1 MNVNINKLNLK
12 QEYKDSPFIENLE
25 EFAQALY
32 KAKPLYEFVVDN
44 DCTIEMRKR
53 LDNGSLENHRAIRRI
68 KVVENGEEVGAIGV
82 TTRYR
87 GGSSEVVYE
96 VQSFRIRKE
105 RGNREAVQAKDL
117 KVALRVAKKT
127 LVSRIDDELKQL
139 IGNSIRD
146 NMSSLH
152 GSHKNQVRWDFSVD
166 EEIAFLAMLGYEA
179 RLKGESTI
187 TMPSKAFSLSNKDM
201 KKHDNKCE
209 IYAHWN
215 KLKSA
220 YDAKLGYGINV
231 KADNSLV
238 LYSLA
243 EDSITHYKHYD
254 DLPTAIQEKFAM
266 FKVLNENEG
275 YGHIGCKF
283 NGGMFFIA
291 P

>member
-1 MNVNINKLNLK
+1 
-12 QEYKDSPFIENLE
+12 
-25 EFAQALY
+25 
-32 KAKPLYEFVVDN
+32 
-44 DCTIEMRKR
+44 
-53 LDNGSLENHRAIRRI
+53 
-68 KVVENGEEVGAIGV
+68 
-82 TTRYR
+82 
-87 GGSSEVVYE
+87 
-96 VQSFRIRKE
+96 
-105 RGNREAVQAKDL
+105 
-117 KVALRVAKKT
+117 
-127 LVSRIDDELKQL
+127 
-139 IGNSIRD
+139 
-146 NMSSLH
+146 MSSLH

>member
-12 QEYKDSPFIENLE
+12 QEYKDAPYIDGLE
-25 EFAQALY
+25 GFAQALY
-32 KAKPLYEFVVDN
+32 KAKPMYDFIVDN
-44 DCTIEMRKR
+44 DCTIEVRKR
-53 LDNGSLENHRAIRRI
+53 VDDGSLQYARLIRRI
-68 KVVENGEEVGAIGV
+68 KVVENGEQVGAIGV

-87 GGSSEVVYE
+87 GGSSEPVYE
-96 VQSFRIRKE
+96 VESFRIRKE

-127 LVSRIDDELKQL
+127 LVSRVDDELKQL

-152 GSHKNQVRWDFSVD
+152 NSHKNQVRWDFSVD
-166 EEIAFLAMLGYEA
+166 DEIAFLAMLGYEA

-220 YDAKLGYGINV
+220 YDAKLGYGIMV
-231 KADNSLV
+231 KADSSLV
-238 LYSLA
+238 MYSLA
-243 EDSITHYKHYD
+243 QDSITHCKSFE
-254 DLPTAIQEKFAM
+254 DLLPSVQEKFAM

-283 NGGMFFIA
+283 NGGMFYIA

>member
-1 MNVNINKLNLK
+1 MNINKLNLK
-12 QEYKDSPFIENLE
+12 QEYKDAPYIDGLE
-25 EFAQALY
+25 GFAQALY
-32 KAKPLYEFVVDN
+32 KAKPMYDFIVDN
-44 DCTIEMRKR
+44 DCTIEVRKR
-53 LDNGSLENHRAIRRI
+53 VDDGSLQYARLIRRI
-68 KVVENGEEVGAIGV
+68 KVVENGEQVGAIGV

-87 GGSSEVVYE
+87 GGSSEPVYE
-96 VQSFRIRKE
+96 VESFRIRKE

-127 LVSRIDDELKQL
+127 LVSRVDDELKQL

-152 GSHKNQVRWDFSVD
+152 NSHKNQVRWDFSVD
-166 EEIAFLAMLGYEA
+166 DEIAFLAMLGYEA

-220 YDAKLGYGINV
+220 YDAKLGYGIMV
-231 KADNSLV
+231 KADSSLV
-238 LYSLA
+238 MYSLA
-243 EDSITHYKHYD
+243 QDSITHCKSFE
-254 DLPTAIQEKFAM
+254 DLLPSVQEKFAM